1 METGPTRSVF
11 EDASLAFVDRHTLP
25 RPEVN
30 QHILGYEV
38 DMLWRAQHLIA
49 ELDGRAYH
57 VDTFEEDRERDATL
71 TAAGLRVV
79 RVTWR
84 RLNRSEE
91 REAARFR
98 ALLA

>member
-1 METGPTRSVF
+1 
-11 EDASLAFVDRHTLP
+11 
-25 RPEVN
+25 
-30 QHILGYEV
+30 
-38 DMLWRAQHLIA
+38 MLWRAQRLVA

-57 VDTFEEDRERDATL
+57 EDAFEEDRDRDATL

-84 RLNRSEE
+84 RLIRQEE